1 MKTAPFFPKSPVLS
15 LLAVALCLGTA
26 GRAEDNENS
35 ILTAVFAKTAKDYHR
50 TKDENGKWRRE
61 YYTLVNGGP
70 ADGTIQDSAQ
80 ARVPFVA
87 VATVLA
93 QHLARQGFF
102 PATDPDN
109 VDLLLVVNWG
119 KTRPFEDK
127 TYKEGIE
134 NITLSMNN
142 LNLKTQAANVA
153 RAAAIAAAGATPT
166 GEMNL
171 TGTSED
177 MEKQAAESYMESHM
191 IMQDMMNRQRNQAN
205 ARTAHLLGYMNN
217 INRADGPHRFAGA
230 GDSYNELVADIEE
243 ARYYVILS
251 AYDFTRTVRQ
261 RTPDLRWVTRM
272 SMRAPGNSFAERAAG
287 MIAYSASRFGQD
299 TGGLERKL
307 YPQYKV
313 NLEDVRF
320 LGLAPAWR
328 NPADEPETKEG
339 K

>member
-1 MKTAPFFPKSPVLS
+1 MKPTLLSRNS
-15 LLAVALCLGTA
+15 LLLAAAMLACAAA
-26 GRAEDNENS
+26 GRAADDENA

-50 TKDENGKWRRE
+50 DRDESGKWRRE
-61 YYTLVNGGP
+61 YYTLVNGGA
-70 ADGTIQDSAQ
+70 ADGTAIDSAQ

-102 PATDPDN
+102 PATDPAN
-109 VDLLLVVNWG
+109 VDLLIVVNWG

-127 TYKEGIE
+127 VYKEGVE
-134 NITLSMNN
+134 NITLSMNS
-142 LNLKTQAANVA
+142 LTLKSQAADRA
-153 RAAAIAAAGATPT
+153 RANAAQVP
-166 GEMNL
+166 GEVNL
-171 TGTSED
+171 TGTTED
-177 MEKQAAESYMESHM
+177 MEKQAAESYLENDM
-191 IMQDMMNRQRNQAN
+191 IMQDMMNRQRNQSN
-205 ARTAHLLGYMNN
+205 ARTAHLLGYMGD
-217 INRADGPHRFAGA
+217 INKADGPQRYAGA
-230 GDSYNELVADIEE
+230 GDLYNELVADIEE
-243 ARYYVILS
+243 ARYYIILS
-251 AYDFTRTVRQ
+251 AYDFNRTVRE
-261 RTPDLRWVTRM
+261 RKPDLRWLTRM

-320 LGLAPAWR
+320 LGVAPAWR
-328 NPADEPETKEG
+328 NPADEPVTKE